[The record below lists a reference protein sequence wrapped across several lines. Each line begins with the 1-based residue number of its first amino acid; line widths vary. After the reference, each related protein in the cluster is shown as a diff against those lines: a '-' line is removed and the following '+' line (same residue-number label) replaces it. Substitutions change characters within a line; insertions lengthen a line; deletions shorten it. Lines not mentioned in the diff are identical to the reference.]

1 MKLLSSVRIQKK
13 RKEKGAEYESNE
25 LDQFN
30 SFKAYCK
37 KFYIRFKHWS
47 RKICL
52 LASKAKKLP
61 HFDYAKQSN

>member
-1 MKLLSSVRIQKK
+1 MNLLSSVRIQKK

-37 KFYIRFKHWS
+37 NS
-47 RKICL
+47 T
-52 LASKAKKLP
+52 
-61 HFDYAKQSN
+61 